1 MKKFTL
7 TLLLLLAGIPTLF
20 AQQTVRNDIFAYL
33 KHEGYA
39 PALDK
44 DSDIEFKIQGILYN
58 IIVKQIENEDYAYV
72 EVLANFGTVTPYD
85 KLTEIAN
92 RHKPEQVR
100 LQMFGLPK
108 REQERLYAGHG
119 IRHQQPGKYRIPD
132 VACPAPPSG
141 MG

>member
-85 KLTEIAN
+85 KLMEIAN
-92 RHKPEQVR
+92 DINQNKFVCKCSVSRNEVP
-100 LQMFGLPK
+100 
-108 REQERLYAGHG
+108 G
-119 IRHQQPGKYRIPD
+119 IKNRGVKKCKAKDNQIIMHFSSVPLF
-132 VACPAPPSG
+132 
-141 MG
+141 

>member
-44 DSDIEFKIQGILYN
+44 DSKS
-58 IIVKQIENEDYAYV
+58 
-72 EVLANFGTVTPYD
+72 
-85 KLTEIAN
+85 
-92 RHKPEQVR
+92 
-100 LQMFGLPK
+100 
-108 REQERLYAGHG
+108 RESSTTL
-119 IRHQQPGKYRIPD
+119 
-132 VACPAPPSG
+132 S
-141 MG
+141 